1 MDTITRMIL
10 DQLHSG
16 DRDIQNKVFFH
27 ILDATEKRVDWA
39 YEVWDD
45 LVEGLRQKD
54 NHVRAIWAQVLCNLA
69 KSDSENRMLK
79 DFDALLAV
87 TKDERFVTTT
97 GRNIQACGE
106 PGEISGLSDD
116 NPG

>member
-39 YEVWDD
+39 YE

-97 GRNIQACGE
+97 GRNFQACGE